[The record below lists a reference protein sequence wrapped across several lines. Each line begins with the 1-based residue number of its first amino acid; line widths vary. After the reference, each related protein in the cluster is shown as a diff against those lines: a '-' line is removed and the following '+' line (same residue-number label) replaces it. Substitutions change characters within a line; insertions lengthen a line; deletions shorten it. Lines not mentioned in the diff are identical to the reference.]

1 MNYFR
6 ITVYNPKYDFSAILD
21 ANGKYNELWEFS
33 AYLVSKGFKII
44 EVGANE
50 KLIEGTF
57 KSIAESSDKI
67 ILRGVAKG
75 RPLIDNITFENRPCK
90 AICVH
95 DKAYGLYTD

>member
-21 ANGKYNELWEFS
+21 SNGKYSELWEFS

-50 KLIEGTF
+50 NLIEGSF
-57 KSIAESSDKI
+57 KTINEQSNKI
-67 ILRGVAKG
+67 FVRGVARG
-75 RPLIDNITFENRPCK
+75 RPIIQNVTYDNRPCK
-90 AICVH
+90 AISVY
-95 DKAYGLYTD
+95 DKAYGLFTN

>member
-44 EVGANE
+44 EVGANDN
-50 KLIEGTF
+50 LIEGSF
-57 KSIAESSDKI
+57 KAVEETSDKI
-67 ILRGVAKG
+67 FVRGVDRG
-75 RPLIDNITFENRPCK
+75 RPLIQDMDYQNRPCK
-90 AICVH
+90 AICVY
-95 DKAYGLYTD
+95 DKAYGLFTN